1 MNSELAIVTEDG
13 EVVDSTPRA
22 PMTLFGT
29 DDPTAVVE
37 RASAVAT
44 ALASV
49 IAERRLFTS
58 IGNKKHVQVEGWTLL
73 GSMLGV
79 FAEVQWSRPLDNGWE
94 ARAVARTLDGRIV
107 GAAEAMCTVGE
118 GRWKSADPY
127 AVRSMAQTR
136 AVSKALRLPLGFIM
150 HLAGYSA
157 TPAEELTEDQPER
170 SERASSVR
178 REDSKPATTSAPA
191 PRTPEE
197 NALLDQIAEASKR
210 HGVGHT
216 QQRLIAKALGLPPGE
231 RANADQLR
239 AILERIESPGSG
251 VPTASPALDQPSA
264 TDGDGAAPVARGG
277 ESSESPPPTAGPEG
291 AVSPSLPSGPALD
304 PQALLESAQA
314 IVGGE
319 IVDVVPPELQ
329 ARIDKARAKGK
340 AKPEPETLA
349 EQLRVE
355 AS

>member
-216 QQRLIAKALGLPPGE
+216 QQRLIAKALGIPPGE

-239 AILERIESPGSG
+239 AILERIE
-251 VPTASPALDQPSA
+251 QPSA

-319 IVDVVPPELQ
+319 IIDVVPPELQ
-329 ARIDKARAKGK
+329 ARIERARAKGK
-340 AKPEPETLA
+340 AKEEPETLA

-355 AS
+355 A